1 MTHNLEI
8 SDKTDVILFNK
19 NYIEQILNRLIIDY
33 QKTKEER
40 VKIAVWEENKEVSL
54 LGIMEMLTDTIRG
67 YAFQVINNNSL
78 DNSAEIINE
87 LEKLKIFEIPELID
101 WYFSSDF
108 NYPLSKKYLET
119 LNYLRLL
126 IIEYIRHIK

>member
-54 LGIMEMLTDTIRG
+54 LGIMEMVTDTIRG

-78 DNSAEIINE
+78 ENSAEIILE
-87 LEKLKIFEIPELID
+87 LEKLKIFEIPELVD

-108 NYPLSKKYLET
+108 NYTLSKKYLET

-126 IIEYIRHIK
+126 IIEYIRHLK